1 MEPET
6 EWKCRELKSMWC
18 LSYSRKA
25 EAKKKK
31 KKKIETHSCSLIECQ
46 RFQKSASSLKCF
58 SSFHQ
63 AVNLTRWNK
72 LHTEALTGNRE
83 ERGNVVGLIWAFIST
98 TATVK
103 PPYKGLCYW
112 CSHNVF
118 IRIVKMCTLAGISAI
133 VSSLAHS
140 HRPFR
145 HFFPAIKRLWSVTTA
160 ASLAIGAKPAAS
172 ACNSLSGQLITNIDI
187 SVCVC
192 VCTRS
197 ERARGACIS
206 DANMSLS
213 GSPVCSADTL
223 SLPCWLR
230 SQNKQFAFSL
240 KAEVHPLEQTRLP
253 VSIWC
258 QTDSRMRF
266 CPSINGKKKS
276 FLSDKSQPRQSFC
289 HTFVC
294 CSKRIPLAGLES
306 GDEALLV
313 LHQLR
318 VLSGVYYFW
327 DLGKALI

>member
-25 EAKKKK
+25 EAKKKE
-31 KKKIETHSCSLIECQ
+31 ETHSCSLIESQ

-103 PPYKGLCYW
+103 PPYKGLFYW

-118 IRIVKMCTLAGISAI
+118 IRIVKMRTLAGISAI
-133 VSSLAHS
+133 VSSLGHS
-140 HRPFR
+140 HRSFR

-192 VCTRS
+192 VCAQGVKEPGGVHFRRQHVIIWLSSLLRWYSVTS
-197 ERARGACIS
+197 LLAAESKQTVCI
-206 DANMSLS
+206 
-213 GSPVCSADTL
+213 
-223 SLPCWLR
+223 
-230 SQNKQFAFSL
+230 
-240 KAEVHPLEQTRLP
+240 
-253 VSIWC
+253 
-258 QTDSRMRF
+258 
-266 CPSINGKKKS
+266 
-276 FLSDKSQPRQSFC
+276 QS
-289 HTFVC
+289 
-294 CSKRIPLAGLES
+294 
-306 GDEALLV
+306 
-313 LHQLR
+313 
-318 VLSGVYYFW
+318 
-327 DLGKALI
+327 